1 MKICFVVPDLPI
13 LEKIQILMKNE
24 FKRIEPYYLIYNDYK
39 EVYKDLDKIQ
49 KNFDAVLF
57 GGKLP
62 YLYCAEKIKQEVMW
76 SYVPRTGSTLV
87 TVSYTHLTLPTKIAV

>member
-39 EVYKDLDKIQ
+39 
-49 KNFDAVLF
+49 
-57 GGKLP
+57 
-62 YLYCAEKIKQEVMW
+62 
-76 SYVPRTGSTLV
+76 
-87 TVSYTHLTLPTKIAV
+87 

>member
-1 MKICFVVPDLPI
+1 MKICFVVPELPI

-49 KNFDAVLF
+49 K
-57 GGKLP
+57 K
-62 YLYCAEKIKQEVMW
+62 Y
-76 SYVPRTGSTLV
+76 
-87 TVSYTHLTLPTKIAV
+87 